1 MTILVVVMVIILVMI
16 VILLMVVMIVILL
29 MVVIMETALF
39 SLPLINFPVTDYI
52 KYYAYLYCLLY
63 YLSLQQL

>member
-1 MTILVVVMVIILVMI
+1 MI